1 MLRWKTRFQVSSRAE
16 DIERLF
22 LNHETSC
29 MSQIQ
34 FTRLPCS
41 AHKVHLV
48 QIRASTLNTSPLGKK
63 ARRQEA
69 SLSKVKAALL
79 SSHSGKWS
87 QNQSNRKDGER
98 SGSLRPKVLIV
109 EEARLGN
116 KAELKSPDPL
126 VFWLA
131 QVCINLSFMFVPNF
145 IHDFKETSKERLFSI
160 SGILSENRSTRISPE
175 NLENRVLIKANKI

>member
-1 MLRWKTRFQVSSRAE
+1 M
-16 DIERLF
+16 
-22 LNHETSC
+22 
-29 MSQIQ
+29 
-34 FTRLPCS
+34 
-41 AHKVHLV
+41 
-48 QIRASTLNTSPLGKK
+48 
-63 ARRQEA
+63 
-69 SLSKVKAALL
+69 
-79 SSHSGKWS
+79 
-87 QNQSNRKDGER
+87 
-98 SGSLRPKVLIV
+98 